1 MTMRASHV
9 LVETLAL
16 HGVDRFF
23 CVPGE
28 SYLGFMDALYDSP
41 KIQGVTCRHEGG
53 AAWMALAD
61 GKLTG
66 RPGVVFASRG
76 PGSTH
81 ASVALFSAARGAMPL
96 VAMFGQVERN
106 LIDKGAGQEID
117 YKGMFSGFCKHV
129 EQVNQAERLP
139 EVVARAFHLAVSG
152 TPGPV
157 VVALPTDMLMED
169 IKAAPR
175 GPNKKLRAAPNEAEV
190 SLVADALAEAKR
202 PVMIVGGECT
212 WEHARGPLQEAAERF
227 SIPVMPSYE
236 HQDCFTHS
244 HPCYAGELGIR
255 PPKPIRETAQ
265 TADLVLAVGT
275 RMHDKAS
282 LGFSV
287 PGEGQRLIHIYPDAD
302 VIGKLFPTEH
312 GVVADAGLFLAALA
326 ERNAPPPDDGRKA
339 WLERSHKAYT
349 DYAAFTPR
357 DQADGID
364 FGHVVKAVGEKMPDD
379 GIVTIDAGSFGTW
392 VNQRFPYKNTM
403 RLLGSEAGAMSMGIP
418 AAVAAGIRYPDRQV
432 VCFVG
437 DGGALMSGSEMA
449 TAIKENAKIRVFVSN
464 NGNYG
469 TIRLHQEM
477 HHPERNTNIN
487 DLVNPDFAA
496 YAASFGALGLKIDKP
511 EDVAGVVEQAFAH
524 NGPVMVDVNSSL
536 ETISAL
542 TTITEVRAAK

>member
-1 MTMRASHV
+1 MAKRASHV

-16 HGVDRFF
+16 HDVDRFF

-28 SYLGFMDALYDSP
+28 SYLGFMDALYDDP
-41 KIQGVTCRHEGG
+41 KIHGVTCRHEGG

-61 GKLTG
+61 SKLTG

-76 PGSTH
+76 PGATH

-96 VAMFGQVERN
+96 VAMFGQVDRH
-106 LIDKGAGQEID
+106 LIEKGAGQEID
-117 YKGMFSGFCKHV
+117 YKGVFGSFCKSV

-139 EVVARAFHLAVSG
+139 EIVARAFYLAQSG

-157 VVALPTDMLMED
+157 VVALPTDVLMAD
-169 IKAAPR
+169 IEAAPR
-175 GPNKKLRAAPNEAEV
+175 GPNSKWRAAPNEADV

-202 PVMIVGGECT
+202 PMMIVGGECA
-212 WEHARGPLQEAAERF
+212 WEHARAPLQEAAERF
-227 SIPVMPSYE
+227 AIPVMPSYE
-236 HQDCFTHS
+236 HQDCFS
-244 HPCYAGELGIR
+244 HDHPNYAGELGIR
-255 PPKPIRETAQ
+255 PPGPIRETAQ
-265 TADLVLAVGT
+265 TADLILAVGT

-287 PGEGQRLIHIYPDAD
+287 PAEGQRLIHVYPDAD
-302 VIGKLFPTEH
+302 IIGKLFPTEH
-312 GVVADAGLFLAALA
+312 GVVADAGLFLKSLA
-326 ERNAPPPDDGRKA
+326 ERNAPAADDDRKA
-339 WLERSHKAYT
+339 WLKRSHDAYMEF
-349 DYAAFTPR
+349 AAFTPR
-357 DQADGID
+357 DQEDGID
-364 FGHVVKAVGEKMPDD
+364 FGHVVKAVGEQIPDD
-379 GIVTIDAGSFGTW
+379 GVVTIDAGSFGTW

-437 DGGALMSGSEMA
+437 DGGALMSGSEIA

-477 HHPERNTNIN
+477 HHPSRTTGIN
-487 DLVNPDFAA
+487 DLTNPDFAA
-496 YAASFGALGLKIDKP
+496 YGASFGALGLKIEAP
-511 EDVAGVVEQAFAH
+511 EDAPGVVEQAFAH
-524 NGPVMVDVNSSL
+524 DGPVIVDVNTSL

-542 TTITEVRAAK
+542 TTISALRAAE